1 MSNIGAQKT
10 STKQNQQ
17 FNEILVNTTRTRE
30 LLGFLDND
38 LIISSNNQN
47 NQNNQNNIIL
57 NKNICIN
64 SSGEL
69 IISKNLQFLD
79 INSLENPLSLYNDEN
94 NLIWGNDVIITD
106 STLQSEIESLNLN
119 KIFIKEIEFTNQNQN
134 LNQNSNSNSYSN
146 KDIPRIVLNIPK
158 DFSVS
163 YNLTLPNQKP
173 KNNQIMSYSS
183 NNDTLNWVD
192 LPSKIPTA
200 TSTPTPIGSI
210 VLFSKNKD
218 IKIPKGWLLCD
229 GSELFSHEYPKL
241 YSIIGSNYGKGY
253 YDKHYQNYSFKLPD
267 LLSDLNENAF
277 PVNKNLVYIIC
288 CE

>member
-10 STKQNQQ
+10 SSKQNQQ

-94 NLIWGNDVIITD
+94 NAHL
-106 STLQSEIESLNLN
+106 
-119 KIFIKEIEFTNQNQN
+119 
-134 LNQNSNSNSYSN
+134 
-146 KDIPRIVLNIPK
+146 
-158 DFSVS
+158 
-163 YNLTLPNQKP
+163 
-173 KNNQIMSYSS
+173 
-183 NNDTLNWVD
+183 
-192 LPSKIPTA
+192 
-200 TSTPTPIGSI
+200 
-210 VLFSKNKD
+210 
-218 IKIPKGWLLCD
+218 
-229 GSELFSHEYPKL
+229 
-241 YSIIGSNYGKGY
+241 
-253 YDKHYQNYSFKLPD
+253 
-267 LLSDLNENAF
+267 
-277 PVNKNLVYIIC
+277 
-288 CE
+288 

>member
-10 STKQNQQ
+10 SSKQNQQ

-69 IISKNLQFLD
+69 IISKNIQFLD
-79 INSLENPLSLYNDEN
+79 INSLQNPLTLYNDEN
-94 NLIWGNDVIITD
+94 NLIWGNDVVITD

-192 LPSKIPTA
+192 LPSKI
-200 TSTPTPIGSI
+200 STPLGSI
-210 VLFSKNKD
+210 ILFAKNKD

-229 GSELFSHEYPKL
+229 GSILYSHEYPEL
-241 YSIIGSNYGKGY
+241 YSIIGNNYGKDDGNNKD
-253 YDKHYQNYSFKLPD
+253 DKNKDLNYSFRLP
-267 LLSDLNENAF
+267 DLNENIF
-277 PVNKNLVYIIC
+277 PINENLVYIMYC
-288 CE
+288 K